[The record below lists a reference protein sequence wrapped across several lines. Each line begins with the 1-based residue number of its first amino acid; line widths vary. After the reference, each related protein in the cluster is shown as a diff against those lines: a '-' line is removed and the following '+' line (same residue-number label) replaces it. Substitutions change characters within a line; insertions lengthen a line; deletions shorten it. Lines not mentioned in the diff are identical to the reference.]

1 MRTFVLVSVLFS
13 VLFPSYA
20 VLASRLE
27 KRQDCG
33 NSDSQCSPSGATS
46 TTVPE
51 LGPGL
56 SSLYVGLL
64 HSINGI
70 SAASRR
76 STPDEMNA
84 LVRRSAS
91 LNFCCAD
98 GTDCL
103 VLQSFTI
110 PFCYDRFTTNFFLPD
125 GSYGTIDSGSYT
137 TSDSSNA
144 NLLTGQ
150 YTLSNGTTGNIYGSA
165 NSPEVPNTST
175 LTLPTPFTSSGVGS
189 AIPASDLGG
198 LATYTI
204 TVPASTV
211 QPMTVPPEIISPVV
225 LGSTTIPTV
234 TTDPATTIPGTTIPP
249 TTFTVTTHVA
259 ATASSTGGAGGM
271 ISMAG
276 MNAGAGA
283 LGFLFVLLGM

>member
-1 MRTFVLVSVLFS
+1 MHSFVTASVLLS
-13 VLFPSYA
+13 LVFPSC
-20 VLASRLE
+20 ASRLK

-33 NSDSQCSPSGATS
+33 GSDSQCSPAGASS
-46 TTVPE
+46 TTVPN

-56 SSLYVGLL
+56 STLYVDLL

-76 STPDEMNA
+76 SASEELNV
-84 LVRRSAS
+84 LGRRSGS
-91 LNFCCAD
+91 LNFCCAN

-103 VLQSFTI
+103 VLQGFAI

-137 TSDSSNA
+137 TSDGSNA

-150 YTLSNGTTGNIYGSA
+150 HTLPNGTTDNIYGSA

-189 AIPASDLGG
+189 AIPASELGG
-198 LATYTI
+198 LATYTV

-211 QPMTVPPEIISPVV
+211 QPTTLPPEIISPVV
-225 LGSTTIPTV
+225 LGSTTIPTA

-259 ATASSTGGAGGM
+259 ATASSTGGAGG
-271 ISMAG
+271 IVSAAG
-276 MNAGAGA
+276 MNAGAAGA
-283 LGFLFVLLGM
+283 LGFLFVLLGI

>member
-1 MRTFVLVSVLFS
+1 MHTFVLSSVWFS
-13 VLFPSYA
+13 LVLPSYA
-20 VLASRLE
+20 VLASHLE

-33 NSDSQCSPSGATS
+33 SNDSQCSPSGASS

-56 SSLYVGLL
+56 SSLYVDLL

-70 SAASRR
+70 SAASQR
-76 STPDEMNA
+76 STPDGMGV
-84 LVRRSAS
+84 LVQGSAS
-91 LNFCCAD
+91 LNFCCAN

-103 VLQSFTI
+103 VLQGLNV
-110 PFCYDRFTTNFFLPD
+110 PFCYDRFTTNFYLPD

-137 TSDSSNA
+137 TSDSSSA
-144 NLLTGQ
+144 DLLTGQ
-150 YTLSNGTTGNIYGSA
+150 YTLSNGTTGNVYGSA
-165 NSPEVPNTST
+165 SSPEVPNTST

-198 LATYTI
+198 LATYTV

-211 QPMTVPPEIISPVV
+211 QPTTVPPEVISPVV
-225 LGSTTIPTV
+225 LGSTTIPTA

-271 ISMAG
+271 ISVAG

>member
-1 MRTFVLVSVLFS
+1 MHTFASAS
-13 VLFPSYA
+13 VLFPLLFSSYA
-20 VLASRLE
+20 TLAARLE

-33 NSDSQCSPSGATS
+33 NSDTQCSPLGASS

-51 LGPGL
+51 LGAGL
-56 SSLYVGLL
+56 SSLYVDLL

-70 SAASRR
+70 TAASRR
-76 STPDEMNA
+76 SNFDEMDV
-84 LVRRSAS
+84 LVQRSAS
-91 LNFCCAD
+91 LDFCCAT

-103 VLQSFTI
+103 VLQGFAI
-110 PFCYDRFTTNFFLPD
+110 PFCYDRFTTNFYLPD

-137 TSDSSNA
+137 TSDGSNA
-144 NLLTGQ
+144 DLLTGK
-150 YTLSNGTTGNIYGSA
+150 YTLSNGTTDNIYGST
-165 NSPEVPNTST
+165 NSSEVPNTST

-189 AIPASDLGG
+189 AIPASELGG
-198 LATYTI
+198 LATYTV
-204 TVPASTV
+204 TVPASTI
-211 QPMTVPPEIISPVV
+211 QPTTLPPEVISPVV
-225 LGSTTIPTV
+225 LGSTTIPTA

-271 ISMAG
+271 ISVAG

-283 LGFLFVLLGM
+283 LGFLFVLLGI